1 MLVGA
6 ATCRSP
12 DLAETPGLTAILDPS
27 GERCIIPIGRTLR
40 RVAVKVRWRPMTTD
54 PGTRLRSDV
63 TRRACVS
70 ITAGAAGVSSRVLE
84 GDPGAISASPQVVG
98 IPAFESAVDV
108 VAECQR
114 EFDRAGHE
122 AGEPD
127 RRCDLDQDVDD
138 LLGGQAGRQ
147 RSGDRPFIGAPR
159 TTDRKES
166 SEPNQCCRSVI
177 EGRVHAF

>member
-1 MLVGA
+1 ML
-6 ATCRSP
+6 
-12 DLAETPGLTAILDPS
+12 D
-27 GERCIIPIGRTLR
+27 
-40 RVAVKVRWRPMTTD
+40 
-54 PGTRLRSDV
+54 
-63 TRRACVS
+63 
-70 ITAGAAGVSSRVLE
+70 

-108 VAECQR
+108 IAECQR

-138 LLGGQAGRQ
+138 LLGGQAGIQ
-147 RSGDRPFIGAPR
+147 RSGDRPLICAPR

-177 EGRVHAF
+177 QGRTHAFWADASTRCHDPVGEPSQDVAQLLDWGAGSS